1 MTFANSSSLPP
12 KNVFQTVGQADSLPS
27 LAFREAECGELWL
40 AATAQVACA
49 EPLNWC
55 IKQ

>member
-1 MTFANSSSLPP
+1 MTFANSTSLPP